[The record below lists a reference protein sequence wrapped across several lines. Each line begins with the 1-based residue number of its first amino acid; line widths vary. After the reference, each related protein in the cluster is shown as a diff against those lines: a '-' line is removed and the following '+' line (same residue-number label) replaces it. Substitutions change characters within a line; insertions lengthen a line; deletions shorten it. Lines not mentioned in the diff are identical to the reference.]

1 MGLKREALA
10 KLKLPDTG
18 FNKTAHNIIVEPACI
33 EQIKTYDQ
41 KMLELKSVT
50 NKTLFKTDNLYQIEI
65 LKGNVKHK
73 FKRDE
78 IKIELENG
86 KKFEKSLQS
95 VFPIEFTEWI
105 SGY

>member
-1 MGLKREALA
+1 M
-10 KLKLPDTG
+10 
-18 FNKTAHNIIVEPACI
+18 
-33 EQIKTYDQ
+33 
-41 KMLELKSVT
+41 KM
-50 NKTLFKTDNLYQIEI
+50 TDNLYQIEM